1 MYIGVSVVAEC
12 RAIQT
17 TKRRVKCLG
26 LKLLIGLLPR
36 AGPRAWS
43 SHTLM
48 FKKPL
53 LPYNGVETEEKKGES
68 AAKRL

>member
-36 AGPRAWS
+36 AWS